1 MPDNTF
7 IFDTVWEEY
16 RHEHGFTVDEM
27 NEHFM
32 FSDDRSIHDELME
45 RVEHT
50 KWQEAQRMAWMQGE
64 APEYKRR
71 VPEDCPF
78 QDMGIVTLM

>member
-64 APEYKRR
+64 PPEYERR

-78 QDMGIVTLM
+78 